1 MCRLVNTIS
10 LNHSCRKF
18 VKNYVTIFTLTP
30 AKLKSF
36 GNRSREE
43 RNDEFD
49 KRDVGD
55 EEEIGK

>member
-1 MCRLVNTIS
+1 MT
-10 LNHSCRKF
+10 
-18 VKNYVTIFTLTP
+18 
-30 AKLKSF
+30 SF
-36 GNRSREE
+36 ENKSREE